1 MYDHM
6 RTMIW
11 KTMMLA
17 GGLCALPLAAH
28 AQLLRGVVKGAPVES
43 LTVAYSPTGNV
54 MAMEY
59 KDIPVTDGT
68 FVYDTTLGT
77 PYADITV
84 QVGEAIFGAHLEPG
98 KTVEVAVTVAPDGTL
113 ACSYAGD
120 NAATNRF
127 YDRFVRAFDMMRY
140 FSPDPSQG
148 KTFEEYCA
156 LLQSETDSVRALLPS
171 VPDEALRRYYARMT
185 EASNLWQR
193 LRLLMDRAEA
203 NDAKVNDD
211 PLYRALLDSIDVNDE
226 VSMRANLSQTW
237 LVAQIQTPLSMGDPA
252 PYCYDYMGVID
263 RHVTNPTVR
272 REMARN
278 VGYMYFNYS
287 DGTGDY
293 EKFWADYTRFVG
305 GDRTV
310 LAAYEP
316 KIESWRK
323 TKKGSRAFDTT
334 MTAPD
339 GTQHRLSDF
348 FGKFTYIDVWA
359 TWCAPCCAEIPHLE
373 KLVERF
379 KDNDR
384 VQFISLSIDTNKQAW
399 HKKLDTDRPA
409 WSQFILSKEEAA
421 AFMKAWGISGIPRF
435 IMLDKEGNIFSAD
448 ASRPSEES
456 TATTIEEQTRP

>member
-1 MYDHM
+1 M

-54 MAMEY
+54 MATEY

-156 LLQSETDSVRALLPS
+156 LLRVT
-171 VPDEALRRYYARMT
+171 RRR
-185 EASNLWQR
+185 
-193 LRLLMDRAEA
+193 
-203 NDAKVNDD
+203 
-211 PLYRALLDSIDVNDE
+211 
-226 VSMRANLSQTW
+226 
-237 LVAQIQTPLSMGDPA
+237 
-252 PYCYDYMGVID
+252 
-263 RHVTNPTVR
+263 
-272 REMARN
+272 
-278 VGYMYFNYS
+278 
-287 DGTGDY
+287 
-293 EKFWADYTRFVG
+293 
-305 GDRTV
+305 
-310 LAAYEP
+310 
-316 KIESWRK
+316 
-323 TKKGSRAFDTT
+323 
-334 MTAPD
+334 
-339 GTQHRLSDF
+339 
-348 FGKFTYIDVWA
+348 
-359 TWCAPCCAEIPHLE
+359 
-373 KLVERF
+373 
-379 KDNDR
+379 
-384 VQFISLSIDTNKQAW
+384 
-399 HKKLDTDRPA
+399 
-409 WSQFILSKEEAA
+409 
-421 AFMKAWGISGIPRF
+421 
-435 IMLDKEGNIFSAD
+435 
-448 ASRPSEES
+448 
-456 TATTIEEQTRP
+456 

>member
-1 MYDHM
+1 
-6 RTMIW
+6 
-11 KTMMLA
+11 
-17 GGLCALPLAAH
+17 
-28 AQLLRGVVKGAPVES
+28 
-43 LTVAYSPTGNV
+43 
-54 MAMEY
+54 
-59 KDIPVTDGT
+59 
-68 FVYDTTLGT
+68 
-77 PYADITV
+77 
-84 QVGEAIFGAHLEPG
+84 
-98 KTVEVAVTVAPDGTL
+98 
-113 ACSYAGD
+113 
-120 NAATNRF
+120 
-127 YDRFVRAFDMMRY
+127 
-140 FSPDPSQG
+140 
-148 KTFEEYCA
+148 
-156 LLQSETDSVRALLPS
+156 
-171 VPDEALRRYYARMT
+171 
-185 EASNLWQR
+185 
-193 LRLLMDRAEA
+193 
-203 NDAKVNDD
+203 
-211 PLYRALLDSIDVNDE
+211 
-226 VSMRANLSQTW
+226 
-237 LVAQIQTPLSMGDPA
+237 
-252 PYCYDYMGVID
+252 
-263 RHVTNPTVR
+263 
-272 REMARN
+272 MARN

-409 WSQFILSKEEAA
+409 WPQFILSKEEAA

-435 IMLDKEGNIFSAD
+435 IMLDKESNIFSAD